1 MRILL
6 VEDEHTLATWLCKAL
21 ERSGIIVEW
30 VDSARMALASLGER
44 AHDVIVLDLGL
55 PDLDGQELLAQIRTR
70 DALVPTLVL
79 TARDALSDK
88 VRAFHGGAD
97 DFLAKPFQL
106 EELEARL
113 HALLRRARGAQA
125 ARLACGP
132 LTYDLASQRFALH
145 GEALT
150 LSPREFALLRVLLQH
165 SGEPM
170 SKQQILERMLPDESD
185 IQPEAVEVIVHRLRK
200 RLEGTGVR
208 VSTFRGLGYALEAA

>member
-21 ERSGIIVEW
+21 ERSEIIVEW
-30 VDSARMALASLGER
+30 VDSARMALASMAKG

-55 PDLDGQELLAQIRTR
+55 PDIDGQELLAQVRAR
-70 DALVPTLVL
+70 DPLVPTLVL
-79 TARDALSDK
+79 TARDTLADK
-88 VRAFHGGAD
+88 VRAFHTGAD

-113 HALLRRARGAQA
+113 HALLRRARGAAA
-125 ARLACGP
+125 ARLSCGP
-132 LTYDLASQRFALH
+132 LSYDLAGQRFALH
-145 GEALT
+145 GEALA
-150 LSPREFALLRVLLQH
+150 LSPREFAVLRVLVQH

-170 SKQQILERMLPDESD
+170 SKQQILERVVSDEKD

-200 RLEGTGVR
+200 RLDGTGVR
-208 VSTFRGLGYALEAA
+208 ISTYRGLGYALETA

>member
-6 VEDEHTLATWLCKAL
+6 VEDEHTLGTWLCKAL
-21 ERSGIIVEW
+21 ERSEIIVEW
-30 VDSARMALASLGER
+30 VDSARTALASMGKG

-55 PDLDGQELLAQIRTR
+55 PDVDGQELLAQIRAR
-70 DALVPTLVL
+70 DALVPTLIL
-79 TARDALSDK
+79 TARDTLADK
-88 VRAFHGGAD
+88 VRAFHTGAD

-132 LTYDLASQRFALH
+132 LAYDLASQRFTLH
-145 GEALT
+145 GEALA
-150 LSPREFALLRVLLQH
+150 LSPREFAVLRVLVQH

-170 SKQQILERMLPDESD
+170 SKQQILERVVADEKD

-200 RLEGTGVR
+200 RLDGTGVR
-208 VSTFRGLGYALEAA
+208 VSTYRGLGYALENS

>member
-6 VEDEHTLATWLCKAL
+6 VEDEHTLGTWLCKAL

-30 VDSARMALASLGER
+30 VDSARMALAAMGER

-55 PDLDGQELLAQIRTR
+55 PDLDGQELLAQIRLR
-70 DALVPTLVL
+70 DALTPTLVL

-132 LTYDLASQRFALH
+132 LSYDLAGQRFALH

-208 VSTFRGLGYALEAA
+208 VSTFRGLGYALEAC

>member
-6 VEDEHTLATWLCKAL
+6 VEDEHTLGTWLCKAL
-21 ERSGIIVEW
+21 ERSEIIVEW
-30 VDSARMALASLGER
+30 VDSARTALASMGKG

-55 PDLDGQELLAQIRTR
+55 PDVDGQELLAQIRAR
-70 DALVPTLVL
+70 DALVPTLIL
-79 TARDALSDK
+79 TARDTLADK
-88 VRAFHGGAD
+88 VRAFHTGAD

-132 LTYDLASQRFALH
+132 LAYDLASQRFTLH
-145 GEALT
+145 GEALA
-150 LSPREFALLRVLLQH
+150 LSPREFAVLRVLVQH

-170 SKQQILERMLPDESD
+170 SKQQILERVVSDEKD

-200 RLEGTGVR
+200 RLDGTGVR
-208 VSTFRGLGYALEAA
+208 VSTYRGLGYALEIS

>member
-6 VEDEHTLATWLCKAL
+6 VEDEHTLGTWLCKAL

-30 VDSARMALASLGER
+30 VDSARTAVASLGSR

-55 PDLDGQELLAQIRTR
+55 PDLDGHDLLARIRER
-70 DALVPTLVL
+70 DPLVPTLVL
-79 TARDALSDK
+79 TARDTLADK
-88 VRAFHGGAD
+88 VRAFHTGAD
-97 DFLAKPFQL
+97 DFLAKPFELQ
-106 EELEARL
+106 ELEARL

-132 LTYDLASQRFALH
+132 LTYDLASQRFALD
-145 GEALT
+145 GDALA
-150 LSPREFALLRVLLQH
+150 LSPREFAVLRVLIQH

-170 SKQQILERMLPDESD
+170 SKQQILERVVSDEKD
-185 IQPEAVEVIVHRLRK
+185 IQPDAVEVIVHRLRK

-208 VSTFRGLGYALEAA
+208 VSTFRGLGYALETA

>member
-6 VEDEHTLATWLCKAL
+6 VEDEHTLATWLGKAL

-30 VDSARMALASLGER
+30 VDTARMALASMGQG

-55 PDLDGQELLAQIRTR
+55 PDADGQELLAQIRAR

-79 TARDALSDK
+79 TARDTLADK
-88 VRAFHGGAD
+88 VRAFHTGAD

-106 EELEARL
+106 EELEVRL

-125 ARLACGP
+125 ARLACGA
-132 LTYDLASQRFALH
+132 LSYDLAGQRFALH
-145 GEALT
+145 GETLS
-150 LSPREFALLRVLLQH
+150 LSPREHALLRVLLEH

-170 SKQQILERMLPDESD
+170 SRQQILERMLSDESD

-200 RLEGTGVR
+200 RLDGTGVR
-208 VSTFRGLGYALEAA
+208 VSTIRGLGYALEAA

>member
-6 VEDEHTLATWLCKAL
+6 IEDEPALGTWLGKAL

-30 VDSARMALASLGER
+30 VDSARTALASVAGR

-55 PDLDGQELLAQIRTR
+55 PDRDGQDLLVELRQR
-70 DALVPTLVL
+70 DPLVPTLVL
-79 TARDALSDK
+79 TARDSLAEK
-88 VRAFHGGAD
+88 VRAFHSGAD

-113 HALLRRARGAQA
+113 HALLRRARGAEA

-132 LTYDLASQRFALH
+132 LGYDLASQRFTLQGETLAL
-145 GEALT
+145 A
-150 LSPREFALLRVLLQH
+150 PREFAVLRVLLQH

-170 SKQQILERMLPDESD
+170 AKQQILERVVSDEKD

-208 VSTFRGLGYALEAA
+208 ISTFRGLGYALEAA